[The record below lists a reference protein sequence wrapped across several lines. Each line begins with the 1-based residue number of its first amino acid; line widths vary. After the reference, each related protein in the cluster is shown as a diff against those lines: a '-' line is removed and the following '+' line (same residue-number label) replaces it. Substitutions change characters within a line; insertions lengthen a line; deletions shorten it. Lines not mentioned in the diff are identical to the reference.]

1 MAQVKGGCGGCGRG
15 SGGGGSRGD
24 DVFREND
31 DGPAARNAA
40 GTHQQQENRSCQ
52 QANRKVSERLAR
64 DADKSGSEL
73 TRLLSDAARYL
84 AEDNPRP
91 AEDTFRK
98 CIALEPGHPS
108 AYFNLG
114 AICSNENRSVDAAH
128 NFLDAATRFSEECVE
143 WATSIALAF
152 HHLLSPS
159 CNEVAK
165 PEWWNDE
172 SLKALSETVARVTGA
187 KDGHDQSR
195 LYGHLM
201 RMKVLSG
208 QHPGWQ
214 LGPRSAADLNEAA
227 KHGGLAAQ
235 MSLARE
241 CAEDTG
247 FALELLKISSDLF
260 RKAADRDVIEAKIKA
275 KVEAKAKIEEGA
287 KAVVRAEAETKA
299 HLAANALLAEEA
311 AEAVAVATS
320 APAKGKGRSKG
331 KSKSSGK
338 P

>member
-1 MAQVKGGCGGCGRG
+1 MH
-15 SGGGGSRGD
+15 
-24 DVFREND
+24 
-31 DGPAARNAA
+31 
-40 GTHQQQENRSCQ
+40 HQQEDRSCQ

-73 TRLLSDAARYL
+73 MRLLSDATRYL
-84 AEDNPRP
+84 AEENPRP
-91 AEDTFRK
+91 AEDIFRK

-114 AICSNENRSVDAAH
+114 VLCSNENRSVDAAH
-128 NFLDAATRFSEECVE
+128 NFLDAATRFSEGCVE
-143 WATSIALAF
+143 WADSIALAF

-172 SLKALSETVARVTGA
+172 SLKALSKNVARVTACGA
-187 KDGHDQSR
+187 KDGHHQSS
-195 LYGHLM
+195 LYGHFM

-227 KHGGLAAQ
+227 MHSGLAAQ
-235 MSLARE
+235 MFLSCE
-241 CAEDTG
+241 SAESTG
-247 FALELLKISSDLF
+247 FALGLLTTSADLF

-275 KVEAKAKIEEGA
+275 KVEAKTKIEEGA

-331 KSKSSGK
+331 QSKSSGK